1 MRIGVLAVQG
11 AVSEHIDMTLKALR
25 ELSVS
30 GEVFPLRK
38 REDLQSLKGL
48 IIPGGESTTIFKL
61 LLRDGLFDAL
71 RELISNGL
79 PVMGT
84 CAGVIMLS
92 KEIEG
97 GIEGQRSFSVLDA
110 KVSRNAYGRQVDSF
124 EAPLKLSFDDKPFK
138 GVFIRAPKILSF
150 SERVKPI
157 AFLDDEVVGVEQGN
171 LIGLTFHPE
180 LTDDTRLHRYFLE
193 KVLSF

>member
-11 AVSEHIDMTLKALR
+11 AVSEHIEMTLKALR

-71 RELISNGL
+71 RELISDGL

>member
-71 RELISNGL
+71 RELISDGL

-97 GIEGQRSFSVLDA
+97 GIKGQRSFSVLDA

>member
-11 AVSEHIDMTLKALR
+11 AVSEHIEMTLKALR

>member
-11 AVSEHIDMTLKALR
+11 AVSEHIEMTLKALR
-25 ELSVS
+25 ELKVD

-38 REDLQSLKGL
+38 REDLQSLRGL

-61 LLRDGLFDAL
+61 LSRDGLFDIL
-71 RELISNGL
+71 KELISNGL

-84 CAGVIMLS
+84 CAGVIMLA

-97 GIEGQRSFSVLDA
+97 GIEGQRSFSALDV

-124 EAPLKLSFDDKPFK
+124 EAPLRLSFDDKPFK
-138 GVFIRAPKILSF
+138 GVFIRAPRISSF
-150 SERVKPI
+150 SDGVKPI
-157 AFLDDEVVGVEQGN
+157 AFLNDEVVGVEQGS

-180 LTDDTRLHRYFLE
+180 LTDDTRLHRYFLK
-193 KVLSF
+193 KVFSF